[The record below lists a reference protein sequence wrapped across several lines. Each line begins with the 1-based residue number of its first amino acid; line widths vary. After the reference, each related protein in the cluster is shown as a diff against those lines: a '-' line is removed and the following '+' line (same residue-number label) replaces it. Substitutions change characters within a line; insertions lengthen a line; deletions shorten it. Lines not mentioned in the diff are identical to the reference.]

1 MVAFDVDAQLLA
13 GEQRQGDLALDGVRL
28 VRTSHRLLVVR
39 ADGDPRFRAI
49 ERPNVGG
56 VERATAAPTWALS
69 VAVQALLVGAVLLA
83 GGLLVPID
91 GLDTDVTAPAG
102 TGLDSTIQAAQQLLA
117 LVALVDEALLV
128 LGGVGL
134 VAGVAVGGWYLV
146 AREPQVV
153 VTVSGEDPVRL
164 PVSDDADADTVTRV
178 RRFLA
183 EA

>member
-1 MVAFDVDAQLLA
+1 
-13 GEQRQGDLALDGVRL
+13 
-28 VRTSHRLLVVR
+28 
-39 ADGDPRFRAI
+39 
-49 ERPNVGG
+49 
-56 VERATAAPTWALS
+56 
-69 VAVQALLVGAVLLA
+69 
-83 GGLLVPID
+83 
-91 GLDTDVTAPAG
+91 
-102 TGLDSTIQAAQQLLA
+102 
-117 LVALVDEALLV
+117 V

-134 VAGVAVGGWYLV
+134 VAGIAVGGWYLV